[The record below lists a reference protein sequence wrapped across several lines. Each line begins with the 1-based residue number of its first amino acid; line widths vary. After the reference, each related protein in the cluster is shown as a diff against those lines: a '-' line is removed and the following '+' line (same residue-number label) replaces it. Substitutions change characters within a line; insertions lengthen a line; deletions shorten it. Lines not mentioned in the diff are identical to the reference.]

1 MISIILVDIVRQ
13 ANVIH
18 IQYHLILKYV
28 TVLAANVFI
37 QEMITLL
44 AHRVR

>member
-1 MISIILVDIVRQ
+1 MISIILVDIVRL

-18 IQYHLILKYV
+18 IQYHLILNYV

-37 QEMITLL
+37 HEMTLL